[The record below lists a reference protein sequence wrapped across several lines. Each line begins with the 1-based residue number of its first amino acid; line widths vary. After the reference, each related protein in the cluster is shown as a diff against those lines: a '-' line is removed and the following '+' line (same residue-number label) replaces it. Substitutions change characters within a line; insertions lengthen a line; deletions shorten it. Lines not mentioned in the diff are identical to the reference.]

1 MKRTRTGVLAFAAV
15 LTAGLAAQALAA
27 EDFRWQGKLARG
39 NEIEIKGVNGS
50 ITATGG
56 TGDEVVVT
64 AVKKAHRSDPAS
76 VKVEVVPHAG
86 GVTICAVYPS
96 VEGKPNVCAPG
107 EGGHMSTKDNDVS
120 VDFQVQVPE
129 GVRLSARTVNGAIS
143 ATGVHA
149 DVRANTVNGAVA
161 LESTGIATANTVNG
175 AVRVHMGRADWQGTL
190 KLNTVNGSVE
200 VALPAD
206 ASTEV
211 SAATVNGH
219 VETDF
224 PLTVVGKIVGR
235 SIHGTIGAGG
245 RQLELNTV
253 NGGITLRK
261 AGAAKAER

>member
-1 MKRTRTGVLAFAAV
+1 MKQTTAVVAFAAA
-15 LTAGLAAQALAA
+15 LAAGLVVTALAA
-27 EDFRWQGKLARG
+27 EDFRWQGKVARG
-39 NEIEIKGVNGS
+39 AEVEIKGVNGS

-56 TGDEVVVT
+56 SGDEVVVT
-64 AVKKAHRSDPAS
+64 AVKKGRKSDPAS

-86 GVTICAVYPS
+86 GVTICAVYPP
-96 VEGKPNVCAPG
+96 VHGVANVCAPG
-107 EGGHMSTKDNDVS
+107 DGGHMSTQDNDVS

-129 GVRLSARTVNGAIS
+129 GVRLAAHTVNGAIS
-143 ATGVHA
+143 ATGVRA
-149 DVRANTVNGAVA
+149 DVRANTVNGAVT

-175 AVRVHMGRADWQGTL
+175 AVRARMGRADWQGTL

-200 VALPAD
+200 VDLPAD

-219 VETDF
+219 IETDF

-235 SIHGTIGAGG
+235 SIHGTIGSGG

-253 NGGITLRK
+253 NGGIALRK